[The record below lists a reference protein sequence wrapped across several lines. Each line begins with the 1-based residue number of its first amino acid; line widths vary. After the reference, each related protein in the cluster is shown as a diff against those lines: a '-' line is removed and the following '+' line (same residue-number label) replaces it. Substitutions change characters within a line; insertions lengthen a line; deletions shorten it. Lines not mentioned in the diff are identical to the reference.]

1 MPAHSTRF
9 LIWTKDVPHASES
22 YTRYPNPRSFGTKNE
37 KREASMA
44 GIQLQPL
51 NLLVAVLVM
60 VVCVSSSAQTAS
72 FVARTDFLVG
82 QGPSAVATADLN
94 ADGKLDL
101 VTSNEFSNSVSVL
114 LGNGDGTFQPAVS
127 YPVGANPIAV
137 SIGDFTGDGK
147 LDIFTVNS
155 NSSVS
160 VLLGNGDGTFQSQ
173 VATNIVTNQ
182 LSDVTVG
189 DFNGDGKLDLAM
201 PVSGS
206 KYLHRYLGQNKEG

>member
-1 MPAHSTRF
+1 
-9 LIWTKDVPHASES
+9 
-22 YTRYPNPRSFGTKNE
+22 
-37 KREASMA
+37 MA
-44 GIQLQPL
+44 GIQSQSL
-51 NLLVAVLVM
+51 NLLVAVLLM

-137 SIGDFTGDGK
+137 SIGDFTGGGK

-189 DFNGDGKLDLAM
+189 LQRRRKAGSSHASIRIKILAS
-201 PVSGS
+201 VS
-206 KYLHRYLGQNKEG
+206 RAEQRRMRLGTVNREPTRTKNRALSSSSECWASGYQAG